1 LQVPFDEFE
10 SPVRGL
16 MMEMPLMISSILDHA
31 ARWNGDVEVVSRR
44 HDGGLD
50 RSNYA
55 AVAKRTAQLAHALRR
70 FGIAPGDRVATV
82 AWNSQRHLELY
93 YAISGIAAIIH
104 TINPRLFAEQLE
116 YIVNH
121 ARDRMIF
128 VDADLVKILEPLAA
142 KLPTVEAYVILC
154 DAAAM
159 PPTTL
164 PNAICY
170 EAFIADEPDAIVWPV
185 FDERTASGLCYTS
198 GTTGNP
204 KGALYSHRS
213 TVLHAMSGAA
223 SHRSREGA
231 LKSILPVVP
240 MFHVNAWGLPYVAPM
255 VGAKLV
261 FPGAKLDPASLYE
274 LFESEAVDF
283 TAGVPTVWLWLIA
296 YVKAQNLKFSTL
308 KALGVGGS
316 AAPRSMIE
324 AFENEFGVEVL
335 QGWGMTET
343 SPVCTTGAIKP
354 KHDTPEKRFDYKSIA
369 GRINYGVDL
378 RIIDESG
385 AVLPDDGTSQGELLV
400 RGHWVASGY
409 YEDEAATKRAI
420 TADGWFHTGDI
431 ASLDS
436 DGYLTMRDRVK
447 DVIKS
452 GGEWISSIDLENV
465 AVGHPGIAEAAAVGV
480 PHPVWSE
487 RPILV
492 VIRAPGATVERADV
506 LAYLEGKIVKWWT
519 PDDVIFVDEL
529 PHTATGKISKRLLRD
544 QLKDYRLPET
554 ATPAKA

>member
-1 LQVPFDEFE
+1 
-10 SPVRGL
+10 
-16 MMEMPLMISSILDHA
+16 MMEIPLMISSILDHA
-31 ARWNGDVEVVSRR
+31 ARWHGDVEVVSRR
-44 HDGGLD
+44 TDGGLD
-50 RSNYA
+50 RSTYGEV
-55 AVAKRTAQLAHALRR
+55 AVRAAQLAHALRR
-70 FGIAPGDRVATV
+70 LGIRPGDRVATV

-93 YAISGIAAIIH
+93 YAISGIGAIVH
-104 TINPRLFAEQLE
+104 TLNPRLFADQID

-121 ARDRMIF
+121 AGDRAIF
-128 VDADLVKILEPLAA
+128 IDADLVKILEPLAA
-142 KLPTVEAYVILC
+142 KFPSVENYVVLC
-154 DAAAM
+154 GQADM
-159 PPTTL
+159 PATSL
-164 PNAICY
+164 PNARSY
-170 EAFIADEPDAIVWPV
+170 EALIAGEPGSIEWPV
-185 FDERTASGLCYTS
+185 FDERTAAGLCYTS

-231 LKSILPVVP
+231 LRSILPVVP

-274 LFESEAVDF
+274 LFEAEAVDF
-283 TAGVPTVWLWLIA
+283 TAGVPTVWLWLLA
-296 YVKAQNLKFSTL
+296 YMKTNNLKFSTL
-308 KALGVGGS
+308 RALGIGGS
-316 AAPRSMIE
+316 AAPRSLIE
-324 AFENEFGVEVL
+324 SFENDFGVEVL

-354 KHDTPEKRFDYKSIA
+354 KHDTPEQRFDYKSIA
-369 GRINYGVDL
+369 GRVNYGVEL
-378 RIIDESG
+378 RIIDENG
-385 AVLPDDGTSQGELLV
+385 ATLPDDGTSQGELLV

-409 YEDEAATKRAI
+409 YGDEAATRRAI
-420 TADGWFHTGDI
+420 TEDGWFHTGDI

-436 DGYLTMRDRVK
+436 DGYLTIRDRVK

-492 VIRAPGATVERADV
+492 VIRAPGATLERDDV
-506 LAYLEGKIVKWWT
+506 LAYLDGKIVKWWM
-519 PDDVIFVDEL
+519 PDDVIFTDEL
-529 PHTATGKISKRLLRD
+529 PHTATGKISKRHLRER
-544 QLKDYRLPET
+544 LKDYRLPEKP
-554 ATPAKA
+554 APAKA

>member
-1 LQVPFDEFE
+1 
-10 SPVRGL
+10 
-16 MMEMPLMISSILDHA
+16 MMEMPLMISSILEHA

-44 HDGGLD
+44 SDGGID

-55 AVAKRTAQLAHALRR
+55 QVAVRAAQLAHALQRY
-70 FGIAPGDRVATV
+70 GIVPGDRVATL

-93 YAISGIAAIIH
+93 YAISGIGAIVH

-121 ARDRMIF
+121 ARDRVMF
-128 VDADLVKILEPLAA
+128 MDADLVKILEPMAA
-142 KLPTVEAYVILC
+142 KLPTIETYVLLC
-154 DAAAM
+154 DAGAM
-159 PPTTL
+159 PDTTL
-164 PNAICY
+164 PNVRCY
-170 EAFIADEPDAIVWPV
+170 EDFIADESSSIAWPI

-213 TVLHAMSGAA
+213 TVLHAMSGAT
-223 SHRSREGA
+223 SHRSRDGA
-231 LKSILPVVP
+231 LRSILPVVP

-255 VGAKLV
+255 IGAKLV
-261 FPGAKLDPASLYE
+261 FPGSKLDPASLYE

-283 TAGVPTVWLWLIA
+283 TAGVPTVWLWLLN
-296 YVKAQNLKFSTL
+296 YMKTNNLKFTTL

-316 AAPRSMIE
+316 AAPRSLIE
-324 AFENEFGVEVL
+324 SFENDFGVEVL

-354 KHDTPEKRFDYKSIA
+354 KHDTPEQRFDYKSIA
-369 GRINYGVDL
+369 GRINYGVEMRL
-378 RIIDESG
+378 VDEQG
-385 AVLPDDGTSQGELLV
+385 TILADDGTSQGELLV

-409 YEDEAATKRAI
+409 YEDDAATKRAI
-420 TADGWFHTGDI
+420 TEDGWFHTGDI

-465 AVGHPGIAEAAAVGV
+465 AVGHPGIAEAAAVGIA
-480 PHPVWSE
+480 HPVWSE

-492 VIRAPGATVERADV
+492 VIRAPGATIERADV

-544 QLKDYRLPET
+544 QLKDYRLPEV